1 MTFGTNGLHKPGNAP
16 TKIPENEVEFP
27 EKSGKIG
34 KEGSWNGRTIS
45 ETPSQQHVPRVG
57 GAVHSDKSS
66 WTITK
71 ALSGIASSINN
82 RMCGQSARAADISKA
97 LKENNVQEF
106 TKHLEAMKDEVI
118 AHNRRC
124 VQNNRQSEL
133 KLLQEPVQQLSVN
146 NKPLL
151 YALAESGSPEMIAAL
166 CTADKIAPRSFY
178 TVPVFQDAAMSD
190 YIEDSLHKGELNE
203 AGWWC
208 HSGTPVHYALSS
220 GNYEAAKAFLQ
231 HGGSLI
237 GCEDILSKI
246 PRDVRDQLGGAL
258 LAQQDKLLTPLKGME
273 SVIRRMEIEQ
283 KLAQMDDV
291 IIQGTDA
298 ALKSMGFEKIV
309 PEADDAIIQD
319 PEKVD
324 SNDREELIIQD
335 PETVYSKDRLELTT
349 LGAMAAQIDKDLQL
363 LESLAK

>member
-1 MTFGTNGLHKPGNAP
+1 MTFHTNGLHKPGNVP
-16 TKIPENEVEFP
+16 PKIPEQEGEFP

-45 ETPSQQHVPRVG
+45 PTPSQQHVPRVG
-57 GAVHSDKSS
+57 GAVHSDKSA

-97 LKENNVQEF
+97 LKENNVEEF
-106 TKHLEAMKDEVI
+106 TKHLEAMKNEVI
-118 AHNRRC
+118 AHNKGC
-124 VQNNRQSEL
+124 VENNRQSEL

-151 YALAESGSPEMIAAL
+151 YALAESGSPEMVAAL

-190 YIEDSLHKGELNE
+190 YIEDNLHKGELNE

-246 PRDVRDQLGGAL
+246 PRDVRDQLGEAI
-258 LAQQDKLLTPLKGME
+258 LAQQSELEPKLLNMRP
-273 SVIRRMEIEQ
+273 VINRMEGEQ
-283 KLAQMDDV
+283 KAEKMGDG
-291 IIQGTDA
+291 IQ
-298 ALKSMGFEKIV
+298 
-309 PEADDAIIQD
+309 
-319 PEKVD
+319 
-324 SNDREELIIQD
+324 N
-335 PETVYSKDRLELTT
+335 PETVFSQDRLDLTT
-349 LGAMAAQIDKDLQL
+349 LGAMAVQIDNDLQL

>member
-16 TKIPENEVEFP
+16 IKIPEQGGEFP

-45 ETPSQQHVPRVG
+45 AAPSQQHVPRVG

-71 ALSGIASSINN
+71 ALSGIASGINN
-82 RMCGQSARAADISKA
+82 MICGQSARAADISKV
-97 LKENNVQEF
+97 LKENNVEDF
-106 TKHLEAMKDEVI
+106 NKHLEAMKDEVI
-118 AHNRRC
+118 AHNQRC
-124 VQNNRQSEL
+124 VENNRQSEL
-133 KLLQEPVQQLSVN
+133 KLLLEPIQQLSVN

-237 GCEDILSKI
+237 GCEDILSKM
-246 PRDVRDQLGGAL
+246 PQEVRDQLGEAI
-258 LAQQDKLLTPLKGME
+258 LAQQNELEPKLLNMRP
-273 SVIRRMEIEQ
+273 VINRMEGEQ
-283 KLAQMDDV
+283 KAEKMGDG
-291 IIQGTDA
+291 IQN
-298 ALKSMGFEKIV
+298 
-309 PEADDAIIQD
+309 PEPVFSQ
-319 PEKVD
+319 
-324 SNDREELIIQD
+324 
-335 PETVYSKDRLELTT
+335 DRLDITT
-349 LGAMAAQIDKDLQL
+349 LGAMAAQIDDDLQL
-363 LESLAK
+363 LESLADRR